1 MTAIAS
7 TTTATSAR
15 PRVVIVDVHASD
27 SFREFAAALR
37 RRGVDVMHLRPAHSG
52 RTRALKRAID
62 RLAGPI
68 VPLHGPI
75 TSDDPAMV
83 ALRREMLSS
92 PTVDLHAIE
101 PVLADLATTAEW
113 QTNASLA
120 KLRPGIDLVDVLDKW
135 EVGRLARAAGVAVPE
150 ASTDLTTDRFPV
162 VVKGRLGAGGIWV
175 RVVHDEEELRA
186 AVSDLGGESSGLYL
200 ERYHHNETGLGTAG
214 VARDGEVLVC
224 GAFERLPS
232 PDEPLAPAVAI
243 RAFLHAQAIEASR
256 KLIGALGY
264 TGMFC
269 LNFVPDDDGSP
280 LLIDVNLRAFGA
292 WVTLDELGVP
302 VLDTYLDLIGAGP
315 PAPPMTLDEERW
327 APVARI
333 GAGVNGSWDAV
344 WRVTRRTGSLV
355 WRRRRTLGW
364 GWMAGTEV
372 RVAQSGVAGA
382 ADLLRGMRAR

>member
-1 MTAIAS
+1 MQAS
-7 TTTATSAR
+7 SASDR

-37 RRGVDVMHLRPAHSG
+37 RRGVDVMHVRPAYQG
-52 RTRALKRAID
+52 RGRSVKRAID

-75 TSDDPAMV
+75 TGDDPATV
-83 ALRREMLSS
+83 ALRREMLSA

-101 PVLADLATTAEW
+101 PVLADLATTPEW
-113 QTNASLA
+113 QANHALR
-120 KLRPGIDLVDVLDKW
+120 KLRPGVELGAVLDKW
-135 EVGRLARAAGVAVPE
+135 EVGQLAVAAGVRIPA
-150 ASTDLTTDRFPV
+150 ASTELTTDRFPV

-175 RVVHDEEELRA
+175 RVVHDADELRG
-186 AVSDLGGESSGLYL
+186 AVADLGGSAAGLYL

-224 GAFERLPS
+224 GAFERQPS

-243 RAFLHAQAIEASR
+243 RAYRHAAAIEASER
-256 KLIGALGY
+256 LIGALGY
-264 TGMFC
+264 TGIFC
-269 LNFVPDDDGSP
+269 LNFVPDDDDSP

-302 VLDTYLDLIGAGP
+302 ILDTYLELIGVGAA
-315 PAPPMTLDEERW
+315 APTMRLDEQRW

-333 GAGVNGSWDAV
+333 GVGVNGSWDAV
-344 WRVTRRTGSLV
+344 WRTTRRTGSLV

-364 GWMAGTEV
+364 GWMAGTQV
-372 RVAQSGVAGA
+372 RVAQSGLTGA
-382 ADLLRGMRAR
+382 AGLVRGARAR

>member
-1 MTAIAS
+1 MTAGTTSATAS
-7 TTTATSAR
+7 TR

-62 RLAGPI
+62 RLAGRI
-68 VPLHGPI
+68 VPLHDAI
-75 TSDDPAMV
+75 TGEDPVMV

-101 PVLADLATTAEW
+101 PVLSDLSGTAEW
-113 QTNASLA
+113 RENPSLT
-120 KLRPGIDLVDVLDKW
+120 KLGPGIDLGDVLDKW
-135 EVGRLARAAGVAVPE
+135 EVARLARAAGVAVPE
-150 ASTDLTTDRFPV
+150 ASTELTTGRFPV
-162 VVKGRLGAGGIWV
+162 VVKGRLGAGGVWV
-175 RVVHDEEELRA
+175 RVVHDEAELQA
-186 AVSDLGGESSGLYL
+186 AVSDLGGEAAGLYL

-232 PDEPLAPAVAI
+232 PDEPLAPAVEI
-243 RAFLHAQAIEASR
+243 RAFVHPQAIAATE

-264 TGMFC
+264 TGIFC

-292 WVTLDELGVP
+292 WATLDELGVP

-315 PAPPMTLDEERW
+315 AAPPMRLDEDRW

-333 GAGVNGSWDAV
+333 GAGATGSWGAV
-344 WRVTRRTGSLV
+344 WRVTRDTSGLV

-372 RVAQSGVAGA
+372 RVAQSGISAAAG
-382 ADLLRGMRAR
+382 LLRGSRAR